1 MNIKLDSIDIPDSIL
16 GYLQTNEK
24 LPIVKITK
32 NHRSGD
38 IVYKIG
44 NKYILKISE
53 NVERLKREKEANDF
67 MMDKIPVSQTV
78 AFARKGSKSYYLKTQ
93 LRGNT
98 LASKPYL
105 SNPIKLA
112 KLLADA
118 MKMIHSVDTSH
129 CNIKSQDSEG
139 NCFIH
144 GDFCLP
150 NILVRYNKV
159 MGFIDTEASGIG
171 DPWMDYA
178 WCIWSFEYNLGTK
191 QYTPL
196 LLDALGIE
204 FNQEKFDYYTR
215 G

>member
-1 MNIKLDSIDIPDSIL
+1 
-16 GYLQTNEK
+16 
-24 LPIVKITK
+24 
-32 NHRSGD
+32 
-38 IVYKIG
+38 
-44 NKYILKISE
+44 
-53 NVERLKREKEANDF
+53 
-67 MMDKIPVSQTV
+67 
-78 AFARKGSKSYYLKTQ
+78 
-93 LRGNT
+93 
-98 LASKPYL
+98 
-105 SNPIKLA
+105 
-112 KLLADA
+112 

-215 G
+215 V